1 MPFIQIDMGPSTN
14 EKKKEVIEKMTNI
27 LSETI
32 SVPKQAIT
40 VIIRESNADNIGVA
54 GEQLSERLNK

>member
-1 MPFIQIDMGPSTN
+1 MPFIQIDMGPSTK

-54 GEQLSERLNK
+54 GEQLSGRLNK

>member
-1 MPFIQIDMGPSTN
+1 MPFIQIDMGPSTK
-14 EKKKEVIEKMTNI
+14 EKKKEVIEKITNV

-40 VIIRESNADNIGVA
+40 VIIRENHADNIGVA
-54 GEQLSERLNK
+54 GDQLSERQK

>member
-1 MPFIQIDMGPSTN
+1 MPFIQIDMGPSTK

-40 VIIRESNADNIGVA
+40 VIIRESNADNIGVS
-54 GEQLSERLNK
+54 GEQLSERINK

>member
-1 MPFIQIDMGPSTN
+1 MPFIQIDIGPSTK
-14 EKKKEVIEKMTNI
+14 EKKKEVIEKMTMI

-54 GEQLSERLNK
+54 GEQLSERFNK